1 MSNVGRPK
9 KNIKRIEK
17 VTVRFSKQELIEI
30 ENLSKKLQISRTEF
44 IRLSVHDRLINFN
57 FSH

>member
-1 MSNVGRPK
+1 MSNVVRPK

-30 ENLSKKLQISRTEF
+30 ENQSKKLQISRTEF
-44 IRLSVHDRLINFN
+44 IRLSVQDRLINFN